1 MKARMNR
8 VLPLIFVLVLML
20 TVTALPVSAA
30 IDLRG
35 VMDAHAYQNTAI
47 SETAILPY
55 RVYLPDAIAAAFPKS
70 ADNVVPVEDEAP
82 VDPDAPV
89 DEDTPTENAPADDAP
104 VIEMP
109 QDRKYGL
116 LLWLHDEDLCGDD
129 NVSHIANDAK
139 NGLMNAFLTGANA
152 SEYIILA
159 PQCPKGTTWTANNN
173 LYLSLLLDLVQN
185 HIMQLPIDQNRILI
199 GGISMGATAGY
210 ELIGLQ
216 VNDGMIP
223 ISAAYLVAGTTDF
236 TITNDLEAKVFERTK
251 VYAFLSENDTVT
263 PPDSVRALADL
274 VNTKYED
281 VQDFTYAVYPELGHE
296 IWHQA
301 FAEQALMDAFLATNA
316 PAPEVPT
323 VPVETEPLPVETDA
337 PVTDEPIETAPVE
350 TDAVTDEVQSPLT
363 VAGIE
368 ITSAMIAYV
377 ILAAAGIISVVVL
390 ITGLVKNNKVR

>member
-1 MKARMNR
+1 MKARKYR
-8 VLPLIFVLVLML
+8 VLPLLFVLISML
-20 TVTALPVSAA
+20 IVTAMPVAA
-30 IDLRG
+30 AVDLRG
-35 VMDAHAYQNTAI
+35 VMDAYMYQNPAI

-70 ADNVVPVEDEAP
+70 ADNVVVA
-82 VDPDAPV
+82 DPDAAPAEGEGA
-89 DEDTPTENAPADDAP
+89 DPAPADPPPA
-104 VIEMP
+104 IEIP
-109 QDRKYGL
+109 RDREYGL
-116 LLWLHDEDLCGDD
+116 LIWLHDEDLRGDD
-129 NVSHIANDAK
+129 NASHIADEAK
-139 NGLMNAFLTGANA
+139 NGLLNAFLSGSNA
-152 SEYIILA
+152 SDYIILA
-159 PQCPKGTTWTANNN
+159 PQCPKGSTWVDNDM
-173 LYLSLLLDLVQN
+173 LYLQLLLDLVKN
-185 HIMQLPIDQNRILI
+185 HVMQLPIDADRILI

-210 ELIGLQ
+210 ELIEMQ
-216 VNDGMIP
+216 VDAGMIP

-236 TITNDLEAKVFERTK
+236 TIGSDLEAKVFERTK

-274 VNTKYED
+274 VNTRYED

-323 VPVETEPLPVETDA
+323 VPVETEPVPVETDA
-337 PVTDEPIETAPVE
+337 PVIDEPIETVPAE

-368 ITSAMIAYV
+368 ITSAMIAYF
-377 ILAAAGIISVVVL
+377 IMAAAGIISVVVL

>member
-8 VLPLIFVLVLML
+8 VLPLIFVLILTL

-89 DEDTPTENAPADDAP
+89 DEDAPTEDAPA
-104 VIEMP
+104 IETPAIEIP

-210 ELIGLQ
+210 ELIEMQ
-216 VNDGMIP
+216 VDAGMIP
-223 ISAAYLVAGTTDF
+223 ISAAYLVSGTTDF
-236 TITNDLEAKVFERTK
+236 TITNDLEAKVFETTK

-274 VNTKYED
+274 VNTKYEN
-281 VQDFTYAVYPELGHE
+281 VQDFTYAVYP
-296 IWHQA
+296 
-301 FAEQALMDAFLATNA
+301 DRK
-316 PAPEVPT
+316 
-323 VPVETEPLPVETDA
+323 
-337 PVTDEPIETAPVE
+337 
-350 TDAVTDEVQSPLT
+350 
-363 VAGIE
+363 
-368 ITSAMIAYV
+368 
-377 ILAAAGIISVVVL
+377 SVV
-390 ITGLVKNNKVR
+390 

>member
-1 MKARMNR
+1 MKTRKLR
-8 VLPLIFVLVLML
+8 VLPLLFALILML
-20 TVTALPVSAA
+20 VVTALPVSAA
-30 IDLRG
+30 VDLRG

-70 ADNVVPVEDEAP
+70 ADNVVWDIPADENADETPAEGEDAVTEPVEEAP
-82 VDPDAPV
+82 A
-89 DEDTPTENAPADDAP
+89 
-104 VIEMP
+104 IEIP
-109 QDRKYGL
+109 RDREYGL
-116 LLWLHDEDLCGDD
+116 LIWLHDEDMSGDD
-129 NVSHIANDAK
+129 NVSQISNEAK

-159 PQCPKGTTWTANNN
+159 PQCPRGTTWTENSN
-173 LYLSLLLDLVQN
+173 LYLNLLLDLVKN
-185 HIMQLPIDQNRILI
+185 HVMQLPIDENRILI

-210 ELIGLQ
+210 ELIEMQ
-216 VNDGMIP
+216 VDAGMIP

-236 TITNDLEAKVFERTK
+236 AVGSDLEAKVFETTK

-263 PPDSVRALADL
+263 PPDSVRNLADL
-274 VNTKYED
+274 VNTKYEN

-316 PAPEVPT
+316 PVEEPEPAPVES
-323 VPVETEPLPVETDA
+323 ETEPVDTDVPVDD
-337 PVTDEPIETAPVE
+337 PIVTAPIETEP
-350 TDAVTDEVQSPLT
+350 VTDEVQTPPSI
-363 VAGIE
+363 AGVE
-368 ITSAMIAYV
+368 ITSEMIAYT
-377 ILAAAGIISVVVL
+377 IMAAAGIISVVLL